1 VGVCTN
7 SPLWHG
13 YTLTELDDVGCL
25 ASLYGRALM
34 APPSSVNEMSTVTSA
49 PTSSSDKLVTV
60 TVDSYTTV
68 PCSTEETGTGA
79 STTTVSKHTTS
90 TDLITVTIISSR
102 FVTFRNVDSLADS
115 DSQQHFHFW
124 Q

>member
-1 VGVCTN
+1 M
-7 SPLWHG
+7 WHG
-13 YTLTELDDVGCL
+13 YTLTAIDDVGCL

-34 APPSSVNEMSTVTSA
+34 APSSSVKEMSTVTSA
-49 PTSSSDKLVTV
+49 PTSSSNKLITV

-68 PCSTEETGTGA
+68 PCSTEETGIGA

-102 FVTFRNVDSLADS
+102 FVRFRNVDSLADS
-115 DSQQHFHFW
+115 DSK
-124 Q
+124 